1 VTWQLE
7 SSMRHPIPFSNQR
20 TTTMANHKHGE
31 MDIKVQE
38 KTFNGFIS
46 MVTKGS
52 IGIIC
57 LLIFIA
63 LVNG

>member
-1 VTWQLE
+1 M
-7 SSMRHPIPFSNQR
+7 SD
-20 TTTMANHKHGE
+20 HKHGE
-31 MDIKVQE
+31 MNIEVQQ
-38 KTFNGFIS
+38 KTFDGFMS

-52 IGIIC
+52 IAIIL

>member
-1 VTWQLE
+1 
-7 SSMRHPIPFSNQR
+7 
-20 TTTMANHKHGE
+20 MAEHKHGE

-38 KTFNGFIS
+38 KTFAGFIKF
-46 MVTKGS
+46 TTWGAIIS
-52 IGIIC
+52 IA